1 MTLNSLDW
9 IFKLVIFLD
18 LKDKVESQMAEDCRI
33 SPIAMK
39 LVFNGAIL
47 GPDTKSISEIENLAN
62 NSIVTL
68 LKVQNIEVKD
78 G

>member
-1 MTLNSLDW
+1 
-9 IFKLVIFLD
+9 
-18 LKDKVESQMAEDCRI
+18 MAEDCRI

-47 GPDTKSISEIENLAN
+47 GPDTKPISEIENLAN